1 MGSNDL
7 HRFWECEMDVGHAV
21 NIQRIHLESCM
32 RHSSCYDKTLVNTSG
47 LRSKNTDLASRYFF
61 CGPER
66 CRICIRMQ
74 YVRFRNVQ
82 HPETRT
88 RDGVH
93 CTPPGSGSVTGCD
106 TPAHSVRTRS
116 AVPPKQG
123 FSQKPQ
129 KPRFWGPD
137 RVSKQ

>member
-1 MGSNDL
+1 ML
-7 HRFWECEMDVGHAV
+7 R
-21 NIQRIHLESCM
+21 Q
-32 RHSSCYDKTLVNTSG
+32 TLAYTSG
-47 LRSKNTDLASRYFF
+47 LRSKNTDMAYRYFF

-66 CRICIRMQ
+66 CRILYMYGI
-74 YVRFRNVQ
+74 YVQIQDVT
-82 HPETRT
+82 HPEPDPVTVHT
-88 RDGVH
+88 VHPPDPEWDG
-93 CTPPGSGSVTGCD
+93 GCD
-106 TPAHSVRTRS
+106 TPPAHGVRTRL